1 MSQKIEYIAVKNF
14 KGIKEL
20 EVSNLS
26 RFVAVFGKNG
36 AGKTSFIEAIKSAI
50 KADRGINSKVRIGE
64 DKGEIE
70 VKFEDF
76 VIKRIVGDGGKL
88 IVEHNGELVKQPQA
102 WLDGVFKGTIGDP
115 QKFINLHN
123 KEKIKYLLETQGK
136 KLEYDE
142 LEKQREVKFDERTNL
157 HRTYLAKKEEVE
169 KTDTSAFEVLE
180 SASVDTSELQQKLKE
195 AETHNAGW
203 HELKARVEKGDALL
217 EQTNSEIKAIGE
229 SIETIDRQIEALQK
243 KKAEAEK
250 SMTEKLEYLDK
261 VACQLADVR
270 NQYESFEKIDTTEI
284 LAQLESHNQ
293 SLAKNAEIKAKK
305 ELYNQQVQAR
315 NELQAQWK
323 ELDNMVKAIEEQQ
336 NDLIKD
342 LNLSYQLKLEE
353 GIMYVFVHEN
363 RIPLDELNTA
373 QQLEIGVDI
382 CLSGPNEI
390 KIITIENANALDPN
404 TLERVREKIESN
416 QAQCFLETVYSTGYD
431 EIVIEDWTL
440 ALKAE

>member
-50 KADRGINSKVRIGE
+50 KADKWVNSKVRIGE
-64 DKGEIE
+64 EKGQIE

-76 VIKRIVGDGGKL
+76 VIKRIVGENGKL
-88 IVEHNGELVKQPQA
+88 IVEHNGELVAKPQA
-102 WLDGVFKGTIGDP
+102 WLDGVFKWTIGDP

-142 LEKQREVKFDERTNL
+142 LEKQREVKFEERTNL
-157 HRTYLAKKEEVE
+157 HRTYLAKKEEVD
-169 KTDTSAFEVLE
+169 KTDTSSFEVLE
-180 SASVDTSELQQKLKE
+180 NAMVDPTALQNQLKE

-203 HELKARVEKGDALL
+203 HELKARVEKGETVID
-217 EQTNSEIKAIGE
+217 QTNAEIKSMIENIE
-229 SIETIDRQIEALQK
+229 SIDRQIEMLQK

-250 SMTEKLEYLDK
+250 NLTTKQEFLDS
-261 VACQLADVR
+261 ASCQLADLR
-270 NQYESFEKIDTTEI
+270 DKYENFDKIDTTEI
-284 LAQLESHNQ
+284 LAQLETHNQ
-293 SLAKNAEIKAKK
+293 ALAKNAEIKAKK
-305 ELYNQQVQAR
+305 ELYTHQVQAR
-315 NELQAQWK
+315 NDLQTQWK
-323 ELDNMVKAIEEQQ
+323 ELDNLVKEIEQKQ

-342 LNLSYQLKLEE
+342 LNLSYKLKLEE
-353 GIMYVFVHEN
+353 GVMYVEVN
-363 RIPLDELNTA
+363 QNWIPLDELNTA

-382 CLSGPNEI
+382 CLSWPNEI

-431 EIVIEDWTL
+431 EITIEDWE
-440 ALKAE
+440 LKN

>member
-50 KADRGINSKVRIGE
+50 KADKWVNSKVRIGE
-64 DKGEIE
+64 EKGEIE

-76 VIKRIVGDGGKL
+76 VIKRIVGENGKL
-88 IVEHNGELVKQPQA
+88 IVEHNWELVAKPQA
-102 WLDGVFKGTIGDP
+102 WLDGVFKWTIWDP

-142 LEKQREVKFDERTNL
+142 LEKQREVKYAERTNL
-157 HRTYLAKKEEVE
+157 HRSLLAKKEELD
-169 KTDTSAFEVLE
+169 KTDTSTFEHLEESDMDVAVLQ
-180 SASVDTSELQQKLKE
+180 LQLKE
-195 AETHNAGW
+195 AESKNQAIF
-203 HELKARVEKGDALL
+203 ELQSRIDKGLSVKESCQKEL
-217 EQTNSEIKAIGE
+217 ENLRNQSE
-229 SIETIDRQIEALQK
+229 SIDRQIEALKAK
-243 KKAEAEK
+243 KLDLEKQEQEK
-250 SMTEKLEYLDK
+250 SEYLDK
-261 VACQLADVR
+261 VIDQIADL
-270 NQYESFEKIDTTEI
+270 QDQFQASEKIDTTAI
-284 LAQLESHNQ
+284 LEQLNTHNATV
-293 SLAKNAEIKAKK
+293 AKNAQLKAQK
-305 ELYNQQVQAR
+305 ELYEKQVEAKNQLQV
-315 NELQAQWK
+315 QWK
-323 ELDNMVKAIEEQQ
+323 ELDDAVLEIEQLQ

-342 LNLSYQLKLEE
+342 LNLSYKLKLEDWV
-353 GIMYVFVHEN
+353 MYVEVNEN
-363 RIPLDELNTA
+363 WIPLDELNTA
-373 QQLEIGVDI
+373 QQLEIWVDI
-382 CLSGPNEI
+382 CLSWPNEI

-431 EIVIEDWTL
+431 EITIEDWTL
-440 ALKAE
+440 ITR

>member
-50 KADRGINSKVRIGE
+50 KADKWVNSKVRIGE
-64 DKGEIE
+64 EKGEIE

-76 VIKRIVGDGGKL
+76 VIKRIVGENGKL
-88 IVEHNGELVKQPQA
+88 IVEHNGELVAKPQA
-102 WLDGVFKGTIGDP
+102 WLDGVFKWTIGDP

-142 LEKQREVKFDERTNL
+142 LEKQREVKYAERTNL
-157 HRTYLAKKEEVE
+157 HRSLLAKKEELD
-169 KTDTSAFEVLE
+169 KTDTSTFEHLEESDMDVAVLQ
-180 SASVDTSELQQKLKE
+180 LQLKE
-195 AETHNAGW
+195 AESKNQAIF
-203 HELKARVEKGDALL
+203 ELQSRIDKGLSVKESCQKEL
-217 EQTNSEIKAIGE
+217 ENLRNQSE
-229 SIETIDRQIEALQK
+229 SIDRQIEALKAK
-243 KKAEAEK
+243 KLDLEKQEQEK
-250 SMTEKLEYLDK
+250 SEYLDK
-261 VACQLADVR
+261 VIDQIADL
-270 NQYESFEKIDTTEI
+270 QDQFQASEKIDTTAI
-284 LAQLESHNQ
+284 LEQLNTHNATV
-293 SLAKNAEIKAKK
+293 AKNAQLKAQK
-305 ELYNQQVQAR
+305 ELYEKQVENKNQLQV
-315 NELQAQWK
+315 QWK
-323 ELDNMVKAIEEQQ
+323 ELDDAVLEIEQLQ

-342 LNLSYQLKLEE
+342 LNLSYKLKLEE
-353 GIMYVFVHEN
+353 GVMYVEVSEN
-363 RIPLDELNTA
+363 WIPLDELNTA

-382 CLSGPNEI
+382 CLSWPNEI

-431 EIVIEDWTL
+431 EITIEDWTL
-440 ALKAE
+440 ITR

>member
-50 KADRGINSKVRIGE
+50 KADKWVNSKVRIGE
-64 DKGEIE
+64 EKGEIE

-76 VIKRIVGDGGKL
+76 VIKRIVGENGKL
-88 IVEHNGELVKQPQA
+88 IVEHNGELVAKPQA
-102 WLDGVFKGTIGDP
+102 WLDGVFKWTIWDP

-142 LEKQREVKFDERTNL
+142 LEKQREVKYAERTNL
-157 HRTYLAKKEEVE
+157 HRSLLAKKEELD
-169 KTDTSAFEVLE
+169 KTDTSTFEHLEESDMDVAVLQ
-180 SASVDTSELQQKLKE
+180 LQLKE
-195 AETHNAGW
+195 AESKNQAIF
-203 HELKARVEKGDALL
+203 ELQSRIDKGLSVKETCQKEL
-217 EQTNSEIKAIGE
+217 ENLRNQSE
-229 SIETIDRQIEALQK
+229 SIDRQIEALKAK
-243 KKAEAEK
+243 KLEIEKQEQEK
-250 SMTEKLEYLDK
+250 SEYLDK
-261 VACQLADVR
+261 VIDQIADL
-270 NQYESFEKIDTTEI
+270 QDQFQASEKIDTTSI
-284 LAQLESHNQ
+284 LEQLNTHNATV
-293 SLAKNAEIKAKK
+293 AKNAQLKAQK
-305 ELYNQQVQAR
+305 ELYEKQVEAKNQLQV
-315 NELQAQWK
+315 QWK
-323 ELDNMVKAIEEQQ
+323 ELDDAVLEIEQLQ

-342 LNLSYQLKLEE
+342 LNLSYKLKLEDWV
-353 GIMYVFVHEN
+353 MYVEVN
-363 RIPLDELNTA
+363 QNWIPLDELNTA

-382 CLSGPNEI
+382 CLSWPNEI

-431 EIVIEDWTL
+431 EITIEDWTL
-440 ALKAE
+440 ITR

>member
-14 KGIKEL
+14 KWIKEL

-76 VIKRIVGDGGKL
+76 IIKRIVGDWGKL

-136 KLEYDE
+136 KLEYDA
-142 LEKQREVKFDERTNL
+142 LEKEREVKFEERTNL
-157 HRTYLAKKEEVE
+157 HRTYLAKKEEVD
-169 KTDTSAFEVLE
+169 KTDTSAFEILE
-180 SASVDTSELQQKLKE
+180 NASADTSDLQNKLKE

-203 HELKARVEKGDALL
+203 HELKARVEKGETVI
-217 EQTNSEIKAIGE
+217 EQTNSEIKAMIDGIE
-229 SIETIDRQIEALQK
+229 SIDRQIEALQK

-250 SMTEKLEYLDK
+250 NLTAKQEFLDN
-261 VACQLADVR
+261 ASCQLADLR
-270 NQYESFEKIDTTEI
+270 DKYENFDKIDTTEI
-284 LAQLESHNQ
+284 LAQLEAHNQ
-293 SLAKNAEIKAKK
+293 SIAKNAEIKAKK
-305 ELYNQQVQAR
+305 ELYAQQVQAR

-336 NDLIKD
+336 NNLIKD

-353 GIMYVFVHEN
+353 GIMYVSVN
-363 RIPLDELNTA
+363 QNWIPLDELNTA

-431 EIVIEDWTL
+431 EIVIEDWE
-440 ALKAE
+440 LKN

>member
-76 VIKRIVGDGGKL
+76 VIKRIVGDWGKL

-102 WLDGVFKGTIGDP
+102 WLDGVFKWTIGDP

-142 LEKQREVKFDERTNL
+142 LEKQREVKFEERTNL
-157 HRTYLAKKEEVE
+157 HRTYLAKKEEVD
-169 KTDTSAFEVLE
+169 KTDTSVFEALE
-180 SASVDTSELQQKLKE
+180 NASVDTSDLQNKLKE
-195 AETHNAGW
+195 AEAHNAGW
-203 HELKARVEKGDALL
+203 HELKARVEKWETVI
-217 EQTNSEIKAIGE
+217 EQTNSEIKAMIDGIE
-229 SIETIDRQIEALQK
+229 SIDRQIEALQK
-243 KKAEAEK
+243 KKSEAEK
-250 SMTEKLEYLDK
+250 NLTTKQEFLDN
-261 VACQLADVR
+261 ASCQLADLR
-270 NQYESFEKIDTTEI
+270 DKYENFDKIDTTEI
-284 LAQLESHNQ
+284 LAQLETHNQ
-293 SLAKNAEIKAKK
+293 ALAKNAEIKAKK
-305 ELYNQQVQAR
+305 ELYSQQVQAR
-315 NELQAQWK
+315 NELQAQRK
-323 ELDNMVKAIEEQQ
+323 ELDNLVKEIEQKQ

-342 LNLSYQLKLEE
+342 LNLSYKLKLEDWV
-353 GIMYVFVHEN
+353 MFVEVN
-363 RIPLDELNTA
+363 QNWIPLDELNTA

-382 CLSGPNEI
+382 CLSWPNEI

-431 EIVIEDWTL
+431 EITIEDWTL
-440 ALKAE
+440 LTK

>member
-14 KGIKEL
+14 KWIKEL

-50 KADRGINSKVRIGE
+50 KADRWINSKVRIGE

-76 VIKRIVGDGGKL
+76 IIKRIVGDWGKL

-142 LEKQREVKFDERTNL
+142 LEKQREVKFEERTNL
-157 HRTYLAKKEEVE
+157 HRTYLAKKEEVD
-169 KTDTSAFEVLE
+169 KTDTSAFEILE
-180 SASVDTSELQQKLKE
+180 NASADTSDLQNKLKE
-195 AETHNAGW
+195 AESHNAGW
-203 HELKARVEKGDALL
+203 HELKARVEKWETVI
-217 EQTNSEIKAIGE
+217 EQTNSEIKAMIDGIE
-229 SIETIDRQIEALQK
+229 SIDRQIEALQK

-250 SMTEKLEYLDK
+250 NLTTKQEFLDN
-261 VACQLADVR
+261 ASCQLADLR
-270 NQYESFEKIDTTEI
+270 DKYENFDKIDTTEI
-284 LAQLESHNQ
+284 LAQLEAHNQ

-305 ELYNQQVQAR
+305 ELYTQQVQAR
-315 NELQAQWK
+315 NDLQAQWK

-336 NDLIKD
+336 NELIKD

-382 CLSGPNEI
+382 CLSWPNEI

-431 EIVIEDWTL
+431 EITIEDWE
-440 ALKAE
+440 LKN

>member
-50 KADRGINSKVRIGE
+50 KADKWVNSKVRIGE
-64 DKGEIE
+64 EKGEIE

-76 VIKRIVGDGGKL
+76 VIKRIVGENGKL
-88 IVEHNGELVKQPQA
+88 IVEHNGELVAKPQA
-102 WLDGVFKGTIGDP
+102 WLDGVFKWTIGDP

-136 KLEYDE
+136 KLEYDV
-142 LEKQREVKFDERTNL
+142 LEKEREVKFEERTNL
-157 HRTYLAKKEEVE
+157 HRTYLAKKEEVD
-169 KTDTSAFEVLE
+169 KTDTSSFEVLE
-180 SASVDTSELQQKLKE
+180 NAMVDPTSLQNQLKE

-203 HELKARVEKGDALL
+203 HELKARVEKWETVI
-217 EQTNSEIKAIGE
+217 EQTNAEIKSMIENIE
-229 SIETIDRQIEALQK
+229 SIDRQIEALQK

-250 SMTEKLEYLDK
+250 NLTTKQEFLDN
-261 VACQLADVR
+261 ASCQLADLR
-270 NQYESFEKIDTTEI
+270 DKYENFDKIDTTEI
-284 LAQLESHNQ
+284 LAQLETHNQ
-293 SLAKNAEIKAKK
+293 ALAKNAEIKAKK

-315 NELQAQWK
+315 NELQAQRK
-323 ELDNMVKAIEEQQ
+323 ELDNLVKEIEQKQ

-342 LNLSYQLKLEE
+342 LNLSYKLKLEE
-353 GIMYVFVHEN
+353 GVMYVEVN
-363 RIPLDELNTA
+363 QNWIPLDELNTA

-382 CLSGPNEI
+382 CLSWPNEI

-431 EIVIEDWTL
+431 EITIEDWE
-440 ALKAE
+440 LKN

>member
-50 KADRGINSKVRIGE
+50 KADKWVNSKVRIGE
-64 DKGEIE
+64 EKGEIE

-76 VIKRIVGDGGKL
+76 VIKRIVGNGGKL
-88 IVEHNGELVKQPQA
+88 IVEHNGELVAKPQA
-102 WLDGVFKGTIGDP
+102 WLDGVFKWTIGDP

-136 KLEYDE
+136 KLEYDA
-142 LEKQREVKFDERTNL
+142 LEKEREVKFEERTAL
-157 HRTYLAKKEEVE
+157 HRTYLAKKEEVD

-180 SASVDTSELQQKLKE
+180 NAMVDPTALQNQLKE

-203 HELKARVEKGDALL
+203 HELKARVEKWETVID
-217 EQTNSEIKAIGE
+217 QTNAEIKAMIENIE
-229 SIETIDRQIEALQK
+229 SIDRQIEMLQK

-250 SMTEKLEYLDK
+250 NLTTKQEFLDN
-261 VACQLADVR
+261 ASCQLADLR
-270 NQYESFEKIDTTEI
+270 DKYENFDKIDTTEI
-284 LAQLESHNQ
+284 LAQLETRNQ
-293 SLAKNAEIKAKK
+293 ALAKNAEIKAKK

-323 ELDNMVKAIEEQQ
+323 ELDNLVKEIEQKQ

-342 LNLSYQLKLEE
+342 LNLSYKLKLEE
-353 GIMYVFVHEN
+353 GVMFVEVN
-363 RIPLDELNTA
+363 QNWIPLDELNTA

-382 CLSGPNEI
+382 CLSWPNEI

-431 EIVIEDWTL
+431 EITIEDWTL
-440 ALKAE
+440 LAK

>member
-76 VIKRIVGDGGKL
+76 VIKRIVWDWGKL
-88 IVEHNGELVKQPQA
+88 IVEHNWELVKQPQA

-157 HRTYLAKKEEVE
+157 HRTYLAKKEEVD
-169 KTDTSAFEVLE
+169 KTDTSAFEALE

-203 HELKARVEKGDALL
+203 HELKARVEKWDALL

-270 NQYESFEKIDTTEI
+270 TQYESFEKIDTTEI
-284 LAQLESHNQ
+284 LAQLEAHNQ

-305 ELYNQQVQAR
+305 ELYNQQVQSR
-315 NELQAQWK
+315 NDLQAQWK
-323 ELDNMVKAIEEQQ
+323 ELDNLVKEIEQKQ

-382 CLSGPNEI
+382 CLSWPNEI

-431 EIVIEDWTL
+431 EITIEDWE
-440 ALKAE
+440 LKN

>member
-14 KGIKEL
+14 KWIKEL

-50 KADRGINSKVRIGE
+50 KADKWVNSKVRIGE
-64 DKGEIE
+64 EKGEIE

-76 VIKRIVGDGGKL
+76 VIKRIVGENGKL
-88 IVEHNGELVKQPQA
+88 IVEHNGELVAKPQA
-102 WLDGVFKGTIGDP
+102 WLDWVFKGTIGDP

-142 LEKQREVKFDERTNL
+142 LEKQREVKFEERTNL
-157 HRTYLAKKEEVE
+157 HRTYLAKKEEVD

-180 SASVDTSELQQKLKE
+180 NAMVDPTALQNQLKE

-203 HELKARVEKGDALL
+203 HELKARVEKWETVI
-217 EQTNSEIKAIGE
+217 EQTNAEIKSMIENIE
-229 SIETIDRQIEALQK
+229 SIDRQIEMLQK
-243 KKAEAEK
+243 RKAEAQNNLTTKQEF
-250 SMTEKLEYLDK
+250 LDN
-261 VACQLADVR
+261 ASCQLADLR
-270 NQYESFEKIDTTEI
+270 DKYENFDKIDTTEI
-284 LAQLESHNQ
+284 LAQLETHNQ
-293 SLAKNAEIKAKK
+293 ALAKNAEIKAKK
-305 ELYNQQVQAR
+305 ELYTQQVQAR
-315 NELQAQWK
+315 NDLQAQWK
-323 ELDNMVKAIEEQQ
+323 ELDNLVKEIEQKQ

-342 LNLSYQLKLEE
+342 LNLSYKLKLEDWV
-353 GIMYVFVHEN
+353 MFVEVN
-363 RIPLDELNTA
+363 QNWIPLDELNTA

-382 CLSGPNEI
+382 CLSWPNEI

-431 EIVIEDWTL
+431 EITIEDWE
-440 ALKAE
+440 LKN

>member
-50 KADRGINSKVRIGE
+50 KADKWVNSKVRIGE
-64 DKGEIE
+64 EKGEIE

-76 VIKRIVGDGGKL
+76 VIKRIVGENGKL
-88 IVEHNGELVKQPQA
+88 IVEHNGELVTKPQA
-102 WLDGVFKGTIGDP
+102 WLDGVFKWTIWDP

-142 LEKQREVKFDERTNL
+142 LEKQREVKYAERTNL
-157 HRTYLAKKEEVE
+157 HRSLLAKKEELD
-169 KTDTSAFEVLE
+169 KTDTSTFEHLEESDMDVAVLQ
-180 SASVDTSELQQKLKE
+180 LQLKE
-195 AETHNAGW
+195 AESKNQAIF
-203 HELKARVEKGDALL
+203 ELQSRIDKGLSVKESCQKEL
-217 EQTNSEIKAIGE
+217 ENLRNQSE
-229 SIETIDRQIEALQK
+229 SIDRQIEALKAK
-243 KKAEAEK
+243 KLDLEKQEQEK
-250 SMTEKLEYLDK
+250 SEYLYK
-261 VACQLADVR
+261 VIDQIADL
-270 NQYESFEKIDTTEI
+270 QDQFQTSEKIDTTAI
-284 LAQLESHNQ
+284 LEQLNTHNETV
-293 SLAKNAEIKAKK
+293 AKNAQLKAQK
-305 ELYNQQVQAR
+305 ELYEKQVEAKNQLQV
-315 NELQAQWK
+315 QWK
-323 ELDNMVKAIEEQQ
+323 ELDDAVLEIEQLQ

-342 LNLSYQLKLEE
+342 LNLSYKLKLEE
-353 GIMYVFVHEN
+353 GVMYVEVNEN
-363 RIPLDELNTA
+363 WIPLDELNTA

-382 CLSGPNEI
+382 CLSWPNEI

-431 EIVIEDWTL
+431 EITIEDWTL
-440 ALKAE
+440 ITR

>member
-14 KGIKEL
+14 KWIKEL

-50 KADRGINSKVRIGE
+50 KADKWVNSKVRIGE
-64 DKGEIE
+64 EKGEIE

-76 VIKRIVGDGGKL
+76 VIKRIVGENGKL
-88 IVEHNGELVKQPQA
+88 IVEHNGELVAKPQA
-102 WLDGVFKGTIGDP
+102 WLDWVFKGTIGDP

-136 KLEYDE
+136 KLEYDA
-142 LEKQREVKFDERTNL
+142 LEKEREVKFEERTNL
-157 HRTYLAKKEEVE
+157 HRTYLAKKEEVD
-169 KTDTSAFEVLE
+169 KTDTSSFEVLE
-180 SASVDTSELQQKLKE
+180 NAMVDTTALQNQLKE

-203 HELKARVEKGDALL
+203 HELKARVEKWETVI
-217 EQTNSEIKAIGE
+217 EQTNAEIKAMIENIE
-229 SIETIDRQIEALQK
+229 SIDRQIEMLQK

-250 SMTEKLEYLDK
+250 NLTTKQEFLDN
-261 VACQLADVR
+261 ASCQLADLR
-270 NQYESFEKIDTTEI
+270 DKYENFDKIDTTEI
-284 LAQLESHNQ
+284 LAQLETHNQ

-305 ELYNQQVQAR
+305 ELYTQQVQAR
-315 NELQAQWK
+315 NDLQAQWK
-323 ELDNMVKAIEEQQ
+323 ELDNLVKDIEQKQ

-342 LNLSYQLKLEE
+342 LNLSYKLKLEE
-353 GIMYVFVHEN
+353 GVMYVEVN
-363 RIPLDELNTA
+363 QNWIPLDELNTA

-382 CLSGPNEI
+382 CLSWPNEI

-431 EIVIEDWTL
+431 EITIEDWTL
-440 ALKAE
+440 LTK